1 MHALDRRSLLAAAG
15 LASLASAAPRAQDA
29 RSALPGRTPH
39 TRFAVNI
46 EMWFGGMSYPERMR
60 ATAELGF
67 PAVEFWPWQGKDLDA
82 LDDARRELKL
92 EIAQFTGWGFAP
104 PLCDPANHSAFVD
117 EIGKA
122 SEVAVRLG
130 ARCMTVLAGNDLP
143 GVARETLH
151 ENLIA
156 GLKLG
161 APVAEKAGVVLI
173 LEPLNTRVDHAGY
186 CLSRSDDA
194 VRICR
199 AVGSTHVKIN
209 WDLYHQQIT
218 EGDLCGHL
226 REGFDQV
233 GYVQLADHPGR
244 HEPGTGEVH
253 YNRVLRELFELGY
266 RGLVGLECSPRDG
279 ARAAAERVAAADVW

>member
-1 MHALDRRSLLAAAG
+1 MHPLDRRTLIAAAG
-15 LASLASAAPRAQDA
+15 LAPFAAAAPRAQEDRA
-29 RSALPGRTPH
+29 ALPGRTPH

-60 ATAELGF
+60 ATAALGF
-67 PAVEFWPWQGKDLDA
+67 PAVEFWPWRDKDLEA
-82 LDDARRELKL
+82 IDDTRRELSL
-92 EIAQFTGWGFAP
+92 EIAQFTGWGFSP
-104 PLCDPANHSAFVD
+104 PLCDAANHQAFVD

-130 ARCMTVLAGNDLP
+130 ARCMTVLAGNDQP
-143 GVARETLH
+143 GLTRAQMH
-151 ENLIA
+151 DNLIA
-156 GLKLG
+156 GLELG
-161 APVAEKAGVVLI
+161 AAVAEKAGVVLI

-186 CLSRSDDA
+186 CLSSSDDA

-199 AVGSTHVKIN
+199 AVGSSHVKIN
-209 WDLYHQQIT
+209 WDLYHQQIS

-226 REGFDQV
+226 RAGFDQI

-244 HEPGTGEVH
+244 NEPGTGEVH

>member
-1 MHALDRRSLLAAAG
+1 MSLLDRRSLIAVAG
-15 LASLASAAPRAQDA
+15 LAPFASAALRGQDG
-29 RSALPGRTPH
+29 SAKLPGRTPH

-46 EMWFGGMSYPERMR
+46 EMWFGGMAYPERMR
-60 ATAELGF
+60 AAAALGF
-67 PAVEFWPWQGKDLDA
+67 PAVEFWPWRDKDLDA
-82 LDDARRELKL
+82 IDDTRRELGL
-92 EIAQFTGWGFAP
+92 EIAQFTGWGFSPA
-104 PLCDPANHSAFVD
+104 LCDAANHQAFVD

-130 ARCMTVLAGNDLP
+130 ARCMTVLAGNDQP
-143 GVARETLH
+143 GLTRAQMH
-151 ENLIA
+151 DNLIA

-161 APVAEKAGVVLI
+161 AAVAEKVGVVLI

-186 CLSRSDDA
+186 CLSSSEDA

-199 AVGSTHVKIN
+199 AVDSTHVKIC
-209 WDLYHQQIT
+209 WDLYHQQIS

-226 REGFDQV
+226 RAGFDQL

-244 HEPGTGEVH
+244 NEPGKGEVH

-279 ARAAAERVAAADVW
+279 AQVAAERIAAADVW

>member
-1 MHALDRRSLLAAAG
+1 MSTLDRRSLIAAAG
-15 LASLASAAPRAQDA
+15 LAPFAAAATRGQGAAAP
-29 RSALPGRTPH
+29 LPGKTPH

-82 LDDARRELKL
+82 IDDTRRELGL
-92 EIAQFTGWGFAP
+92 EIAQFTGWGFSPA
-104 PLCDPANHSAFVD
+104 LCDAANHQAFVD
-117 EIGKA
+117 EIGRA

-130 ARCMTVLAGNDLP
+130 ARCMTVLAGNDQP
-143 GVARETLH
+143 GLSRAQMH
-151 ENLIA
+151 DNLIA
-156 GLKLG
+156 ALKLA
-161 APVAEKAGVVLI
+161 APVAERAGVVLI

-186 CLSRSDDA
+186 CLSTSDDA

-209 WDLYHQQIT
+209 WDLYHLQIT

-226 REGFDQV
+226 RAGIDQI

-244 HEPGTGEVH
+244 NEPGTGEVS
-253 YNRVLRELFELGY
+253 YNRVLRELHELGY

-279 ARAAAERVAAADVW
+279 ARTAAERIAAADVW